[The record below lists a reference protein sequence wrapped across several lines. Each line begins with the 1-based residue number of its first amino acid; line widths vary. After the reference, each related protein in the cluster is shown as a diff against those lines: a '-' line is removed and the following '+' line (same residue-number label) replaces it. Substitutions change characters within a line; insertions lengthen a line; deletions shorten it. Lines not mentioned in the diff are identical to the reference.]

1 MSALLN
7 TIWNVYVCSKKGKS
21 NLLSIIFATF
31 YYFINNFNEHKTES
45 PENFQKGLGKSPDLA

>member
-31 YYFINNFNEHKTES
+31 YYFIINFNEHKTES
-45 PENFQKGLGKSPDLA
+45 PENFQKGF

>member
-7 TIWNVYVCSKKGKS
+7 TIWNVYVCSQKGKS

-31 YYFINNFNEHKTES
+31 YYFIINLNEHKTES